1 MCCNAFCYSG
11 SLPNQLSKQH
21 AKADQQLTLPSLGH
35 VDVIE
40 RENDYQVHVDLPGVD
55 LKDVELTI
63 ANGLLH
69 VAAER
74 KQVHEE
80 KSEFS
85 HSIERS
91 YGRVQRSVPLP
102 VNAQADTGDANLNNG
117 VLTVQFAK
125 RPPAEPSRKLEIK
138 TAAAV

>member
-1 MCCNAFCYSG
+1 MFLSASTQ
-11 SLPNQLSKQH
+11 LAKQQTQQNQL
-21 AKADQQLTLPSLGH
+21 ALPSLGH

-40 RENDYQVHVDLPGVD
+40 RENDFQVHVDLPGVD

-63 ANGLLH
+63 ANGMLH
-69 VAAER
+69 VSAER

-80 KSEFS
+80 KSEYA
-85 HSIERS
+85 HTIERS

-102 VNAQADTGDANLNNG
+102 GNAATETGDANLNNG

-125 RPPAEPSRKLEIK
+125 RPPAEPTRKLEIK
-138 TAAAV
+138 TTAAAV